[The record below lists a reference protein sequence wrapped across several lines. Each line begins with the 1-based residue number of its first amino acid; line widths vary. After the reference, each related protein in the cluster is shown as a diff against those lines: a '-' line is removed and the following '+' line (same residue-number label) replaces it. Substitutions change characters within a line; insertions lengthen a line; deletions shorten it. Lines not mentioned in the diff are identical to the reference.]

1 MKPLFQNKTSLS
13 KKVYLDLLTFHQ
25 GKFGWKHTIYTATFS
40 LLFILLISSL
50 FAHHYFAH
58 GFVFFVIFVCFS
70 AYQFIHPSYKNTK
83 EFHSDK
89 VQNNLVNTYFFYENY
104 FVIKN
109 IAGSDKIAYYK
120 LYRVFETKNYFY
132 LYLDKTNILVLD
144 KSEFLLGTIQDFKRF
159 MKHKMWLK
167 FKKF

>member
-1 MKPLFQNKTSLS
+1 MKPLFQNKTTLS
-13 KKVYLDLLTFHQ
+13 KNIYIELLTFQ
-25 GKFGWKHTIYTATFS
+25 QKKFGWRYTMYTAIFS
-40 LLFILLISSL
+40 LLFILLISFL
-50 FAHHYFAH
+50 FANHYFAH
-58 GFVFFVIFVCFS
+58 GLILFIIFACFS
-70 AYQFIHPSYKNTK
+70 AYQFIQPTHKNTK

-89 VQNNLVNTYFFYENY
+89 VQNNLVNTYSFYKNY

-109 IAGSDKIAYYK
+109 TMGSDKIAYYK

-144 KSEFLLGTIQDFKRF
+144 KSGFLLGTIQDFKRF

-167 FKKF
+167 FKEF

>member
-1 MKPLFQNKTSLS
+1 MKPLFQNKTTLS
-13 KKVYLDLLTFHQ
+13 KNIYIELLAFQ
-25 GKFGWKHTIYTATFS
+25 QKKFGWRYTAYTAIFS
-40 LLFILLISSL
+40 LLFILLISFL

-58 GFVFFVIFVCFS
+58 GFVFFAIFVCFS
-70 AYQFIHPSYKNTK
+70 AYQFIQPTHKNTK

-89 VQNNLVNTYFFYENY
+89 VQNNLVNTYSFYKNY

-109 IAGSDKIAYYK
+109 TMGSDKIAYYK

-144 KSEFLLGTIQDFKRF
+144 KSGFLLGTIQDFKRF

-167 FKKF
+167 FREF

>member
-1 MKPLFQNKTSLS
+1 MKPLFQNKTTLS
-13 KKVYLDLLTFHQ
+13 KNIYIELLAFQ
-25 GKFGWKHTIYTATFS
+25 QKKFGWRYTVYTAFFS
-40 LLFILLISSL
+40 LLFILLISFL
-50 FAHHYFAH
+50 FANHYFAQ
-58 GFVFFVIFVCFS
+58 GFIFFAIFVCFS
-70 AYQFIHPSYKNTK
+70 TYQFIQPTRKNTK

-89 VQNNLVNTYFFYENY
+89 VQNNLVNTYSFYKNY

-109 IAGSDKIAYYK
+109 TMGSDKIAYYK

-144 KSEFLLGTIQDFKRF
+144 KSGFLLGTIQDFKKF

-167 FKKF
+167 FKEF